1 MTRFRA
7 VSTPTIQK
15 RFVDSVISYTRCAE
29 KQNGL
34 RERHINPPLDEF
46 IALRRET
53 GAVKVC

>member
-15 RFVDSVISYTRCAE
+15 RFVDSVISYTRSAE

-34 RERHINPPLDEF
+34 RERHIHPSLNEF
-46 IALRRET
+46 IAIRRET
-53 GAVKVC
+53 GAVKVY